1 MRPAN
6 YFMKVKSILPSL
18 VMASFCQAG
27 EPRIIAHRGA
37 SHDAPENTMAA
48 FGLAWQQGAD
58 GIEGDFW
65 LSKDGQIVCMHDA
78 DSERTTGVKKV
89 ISETEWDDLKSLD
102 AGSWKDAKFKGER
115 IPLLA
120 EVMDSLP
127 PGKRFFIEIKCGP
140 EIVPALKKLLEEK
153 NADRTRITLISFNQK
168 VIARCRDEIPDFEAH
183 LISSLKEIGQAGNE
197 QKITDQLERC
207 DARGLQFQY
216 QAEVTRKWLANL
228 KKRGLKL
235 TAWVVNDG
243 SALGIVSGYDL
254 DFITTDRPAHIRER
268 LAARAATSE

>member
-6 YFMKVKSILPSL
+6 YFMNVKSILLSL
-18 VMASFCQAG
+18 AMASFCQAG

-48 FGLAWQQGAD
+48 FDLAWKQGAD

-65 LSKDGQIVCMHDA
+65 LTRDGQIVCMHDA

-89 ISETEWDDLKSLD
+89 ISETEWDELKSMD

-120 EVMDSLP
+120 EVIDALP

-153 NADRTRITLISFNQK
+153 NADRTRITLISFNEK
-168 VIARCRDEIPDFEAH
+168 VISRCRDEIPHFEAH
-183 LISSLKEIGQAGNE
+183 LISSLKEIGQVGKE
-197 QKITDQLERC
+197 QKFTDQLERC
-207 DARGLQFQY
+207 DSQGLQFQY
-216 QAEVTRKWLANL
+216 QAKVTPEWLSNL

-235 TAWVVNDG
+235 TAWVVNDEP
-243 SALGIVSGYDL
+243 ALGMVSGYDL
-254 DFITTDRPAHIRER
+254 DSITTDRPAHIREL
-268 LAARAATSE
+268 LAAKAGTSE